1 MIRLRELGWH
11 IEAWFILR
19 KVRKEEKRNPEFRNM
34 KPPADL
40 YDKVMQRIRESESNH
55 E

>member
-11 IEAWFILR
+11 IEAWFIAR
-19 KVRKEEKRNPEFRNM
+19 AIKREERRNPDFKNC
-34 KPPADL
+34 KPPAEL